1 MYSWEVLTSM
11 IMKKILNSV
20 LRMIEKVLKSIT
32 FKRAAPSRSEDN

>member
-20 LRMIEKVLKSIT
+20 LRMFLKGLKKYYI
-32 FKRAAPSRSEDN
+32 